1 MKLQDFVEI
10 KNLNG
15 YLINDMGVVFSKKSG
30 KELKT
35 NNGTVEVYIDGVKRK
50 KNVAH
55 LVLETFVGNP
65 YNAKRVR
72 FKNGDK
78 SDASLANVE
87 WVIPKTRKSGTTK
100 DSSNSTSSRK
110 KEIAKR
116 KKQLEREMKTLE
128 KEEFAINKKDS
139 ITALVKNNLTSIVEG
154 IVKGE
159 NISVLTKRMLGKKLS
174 RVELSKNIE
183 KHCGVSLNDI
193 EYIAKLCKT
202 KPNYVEAIVRLQKNS
217 KLKGV
222 VFNNVAWSIN
232 NLNFDNYGNENN

>member
-1 MKLQDFVEI
+1 MKLHDFVEI

-15 YLINDMGVVFSKKSG
+15 YLINDMGVVFSKKSC

-35 NNGTVEVYIDGVKRK
+35 NNGTVELYVDGEK
-50 KNVAH
+50 KKMNVAH

-78 SDASLANVE
+78 SDASLDNVE

-100 DSSNSTSSRK
+100 YSSNSTSSRK

-159 NISVLTKRMLGKKLS
+159 NISVLTKRMLGQKLS
-174 RVELSKNIE
+174 RVELSKHIE
-183 KHCGVSLNDI
+183 KHSGVSLSDI
-193 EYIAKLCKT
+193 VGIAKLYKT
-202 KPNYVEAIVRLQKNS
+202 KPNFVEAIIRLNRG
-217 KLKGV
+217 KLANV
-222 VFNNVAWSIN
+222 VFNNVA
-232 NLNFDNYGNENN
+232 

>member
-1 MKLQDFVEI
+1 METKNFVEI

-15 YLINDMGVVFSKKSG
+15 YLINDMGVVFSKKSD
-30 KELKT
+30 KELKAH
-35 NNGTVEVYIDGVKRK
+35 NGTVEVYVDGQKRK
-50 KNVAH
+50 MNVAH
-55 LVLETFVGNP
+55 MVLNAFVGNP
-65 YNAKRVR
+65 HNAKRVHH
-72 FKNGDK
+72 KNGDVND
-78 SDASLANVE
+78 SSLENVE
-87 WVIPKTRKSGTTK
+87 WIIPKTNKTGVART
-100 DSSNSTSSRK
+100 SSKSTSSRV

-116 KKQLEREMKTLE
+116 RKELEKEMWALE
-128 KEEFAINKKDS
+128 KEESAINKKDS

-159 NISVLTKRMLGKKLS
+159 NISVLTKRMLGQKLS
-174 RVELSKNIE
+174 RVELSKHIE

-222 VFNNVAWSIN
+222 VFNNVA
-232 NLNFDNYGNENN
+232 

>member
-1 MKLQDFVEI
+1 MLNDNFVEI

-15 YLINDMGVVFSKKSG
+15 YLINDMGVVFSKKSC

-35 NNGTVEVYIDGVKRK
+35 NNGTVELYVDGEK
-50 KNVAH
+50 KKMNVAH

-78 SDASLANVE
+78 SDASLDNVE

-100 DSSNSTSSRK
+100 YSSNSTSSRK

-159 NISVLTKRMLGKKLS
+159 NISVLTKRMLDKKLS
-174 RVELSKNIE
+174 RVELSKHIE
-183 KHCGVSLNDI
+183 KHCGVSLSDI
-193 EYIAKLCKT
+193 VGIAKLYKA
-202 KPNYVEAIVRLQKNS
+202 KPNFVEAIVRLNRG
-217 KLKGV
+217 KLANV
-222 VFNNVAWSIN
+222 VFNNVA
-232 NLNFDNYGNENN
+232 

>member
-1 MKLQDFVEI
+1 METKNFVEI

-35 NNGTVEVYIDGVKRK
+35 NNGTVEVYVDGVKRK

-55 LVLETFVGNP
+55 LVLEAFVGKP
-65 YNAKRVR
+65 QNAKRVHH
-72 FKNGDK
+72 KNGDVND
-78 SDASLANVE
+78 SSLDNVE
-87 WVIPKTRKSGTTK
+87 WVIPKTNKADLART
-100 DSSNSTSSRK
+100 SSKSTSSRV

-116 KKQLEREMKTLE
+116 RKELEKEMRALE
-128 KEEFAINKKDS
+128 KEESAINKKDS

-159 NISVLTKRMLGKKLS
+159 NISVLTKRMLGQKLS
-174 RVELSKNIE
+174 RVELSKHIE

-193 EYIAKLCKT
+193 FYIAKLHKT
-202 KPNYVEAIVRLQKNS
+202 KPNIVEATVRLQKNS
-217 KLKGV
+217 KLKDV
-222 VFNNVAWSIN
+222 VFNNVK
-232 NLNFDNYGNENN
+232 

>member
-1 MKLQDFVEI
+1 METKNFVEI

-35 NNGTVEVYIDGVKRK
+35 NNGTVEVYVDGVKRK

-55 LVLETFVGNP
+55 LVLETFVGKP
-65 YNAKRVR
+65 QNAKRVHH
-72 FKNGDK
+72 KNGDVND
-78 SDASLANVE
+78 SSLDNVE
-87 WVIPKTRKSGTTK
+87 WVIPKTNKADVART
-100 DSSNSTSSRK
+100 SSKSTSSRV

-116 KKQLEREMKTLE
+116 RKELEKEMWALE
-128 KEEFAINKKDS
+128 KEESAINKKDS

-159 NISVLTKRMLGKKLS
+159 NISVLTKRMLGQKLS
-174 RVELSKNIE
+174 RVELSKHIE

-217 KLKGV
+217 KLKGI
-222 VFNNVAWSIN
+222 VFNNVA
-232 NLNFDNYGNENN
+232 